1 MIKVIVVG
9 NGMVGYKFCEKFIT
23 KAGSEN
29 YQITVFGEE
38 PRRAYDRV
46 HLSEYFA
53 GKSADDLSM
62 STSNWYTD
70 NNIILNTSEL
80 ITDINRE
87 QKTIH
92 THLEQ
97 THEYDYL
104 VLATGSAAFVPP
116 IEGVDKEG
124 VFVYRTIEDLDA
136 IMAYAKKIKQKG
148 ATEAAVLGGGLLGLE
163 AAKAVRDLGLNAHVV
178 EFAPRLMPRQLDK
191 GASDMLQSK
200 IEELGIGI
208 HLSKATQY
216 IAGEDAITGMMFDEN
231 ELLKVDMLVISAGIK
246 PRDELGRVSGLEV
259 GVRGGIVVDNQMRTS
274 DPNIFAIG
282 EVALYNHMIYGLVA
296 PGYEMADVAA
306 EQIIGNEKLM
316 RESIDMSTQLK
327 LIGVEVA
334 SFGDPFIENNEV
346 TAIVYENKFS
356 GIYKRINVTKDGKTL
371 LGGILVGDSS
381 DYNGLFQIYSNAMK
395 LPANPEDLILGS
407 RGGESSTMGSA
418 MDLPDTAVICSCEN
432 VTKGSICCSITDGS
446 CETFG
451 DVVKATKATSGCGG
465 CKPMVVDL
473 VKEAQKSLGKEVK
486 DVVCEHFAYS
496 RQELYDIVK
505 INKFTNHNEVLGTI
519 GKGDGCEVCKP
530 VLSSIFSSIYND
542 TANKHV
548 TAQDS
553 NDRFLANIQR
563 NGTYSVVPRMAGG
576 EVTAEKLIAI
586 GEVAKEYGLY
596 TKITGAQR
604 VDLFGAELNDLPAIW
619 KKLIDNGFESGH
631 AYGKSLRAVKSCVGN
646 AWCRY
651 GMDDST
657 TLAIELENRYRGIR
671 SPHKLKGGV
680 SACIR
685 ECAEA
690 RGKDFGVIAVE
701 GGWNLYICGNGGA
714 NPKHAVLLAEAI
726 DKETVFK
733 YMDRFLMYYIQTAGP
748 LVRTSTWLEK
758 LEGGIEYLK
767 NVVINDSLGIN
778 ATLEAEMQKLV
789 DTFECEWK
797 QAIEDPEMMKRFNHF
812 VNSDDRDDNLEY
824 IPLRGQKMP
833 TAW

>member
-9 NGMVGYKFCEKFIT
+9 NGMVGYKFCEKFVS
-23 KAGSEN
+23 KSGQEN

-46 HLSEYFA
+46 HLSEYFG
-53 GKSADDLSM
+53 GKSAEDLSM
-62 STSNWYTD
+62 STLSWYEE

-80 ITDINRE
+80 VTTIDKEN
-87 QKTIH
+87 KTIT
-92 THLEQ
+92 THLGNSQ
-97 THEYDYL
+97 SYDYL
-104 VLATGSAAFVPP
+104 VLATGSSAFVPP
-116 IEGVDKEG
+116 IKGSDKEG

-136 IMAYAKKIKQKG
+136 MMTYAKKIKKNG
-148 ATEAAVLGGGLLGLE
+148 ATQAAVLGGGLLGLE
-163 AAKAVRDLGLNAHVV
+163 AANAVLGMGLNPHVV
-178 EFAPRLMPRQLDK
+178 EFAPKLMPRQLDQL
-191 GASDMLQSK
+191 ASDMLQSK
-200 IEELGIGI
+200 IEELNIGI
-208 HLSKATQY
+208 HLNKATQY
-216 IAGEDAITGMMFDEN
+216 IDGDKAITGMMFANE

-246 PRDELGRVSGLEV
+246 PRDELGRVAGLEV
-259 GVRGGIVVDNQMRTS
+259 GERGGIVVNNKMQTS
-274 DPNIFAIG
+274 DAHIYAIG
-282 EVALYNHMIYGLVA
+282 EVALYNSMIYGLVA

-306 EQIIGNEKLM
+306 EQILNGDKTM
-316 RESIDMSTQLK
+316 RDTIDMSTQLK

-334 SFGDPFIENNEV
+334 SFGDPFVENQSV
-346 TAIVYENKFS
+346 TAIIYENKFN

-381 DYNGLFQIYSNAMK
+381 DYNSLFQIYSNA
-395 LPANPEDLILGS
+395 LPLPKNPEDLILGS
-407 RGGESSTMGSA
+407 RGGESTALGA
-418 MDLPDTAVICSCEN
+418 NDLPDSAVICSCEN
-432 VTKGSICCSITDGS
+432 VTKGAICSSLID
-446 CETFG
+446 ETCATYG
-451 DVVKATKATSGCGG
+451 DVVKHTKATTGCGG
-465 CKPMVVDL
+465 CKPMVVDI
-473 VKEAQKSLGKEVK
+473 VKATQKSLGKEVK
-486 DVVCEHFAYS
+486 DVICEHFAYN

-505 INKFTNHNEVLGTI
+505 INKFTNHNEVLGVV

-586 GEVAKEYGLY
+586 GEVAKKYNLY

-604 VDLFGAELNDLPAIW
+604 VDLFGAELNDLPSIW
-619 KKLIDNGFESGH
+619 KSLIESGFESGH

-701 GGWNLYICGNGGA
+701 GGWNLYVCGNGGA
-714 NPKHAVLLAEAI
+714 NPKHAVLLAEGI
-726 DKETVFK
+726 TKENIIK
-733 YMDRFLMYYIQTAGP
+733 YMDRFLMFYIQTAGP

-758 LEGGIEYLK
+758 LEGGLDYLK
-767 NVVINDSLGIN
+767 QVVIEDSLGI
-778 ATLEAEMQKLV
+778 AEKLEAEMQGLV
-789 DTFECEWK
+789 DTFTCEWK
-797 QAIEDPEMMKRFNHF
+797 EAIENPEMMKRFSHF
-812 VNSDDRDDNLEY
+812 TNTKERDDTLDY
-824 IPLRGQKMP
+824 IPLRDQKMP
-833 TAW
+833 KAW

>member
-1 MIKVIVVG
+1 MKKVIVVG
-9 NGMVGYKFCEKFIT
+9 NGMVGYKFCEKFIS
-23 KAGSEN
+23 KQGHEN

-53 GKSADDLSM
+53 GKTAEDLSL
-62 STSNWYTD
+62 STSNWYEE
-70 NNIILNTSEL
+70 NNITLNTSEL
-80 ITDINRE
+80 ITDISRE
-87 QKTIH
+87 LKTIH
-92 THLEQ
+92 THLGK

-116 IEGVDKEG
+116 IEGVNKEG

-136 IMAYAKKIKQKG
+136 IMAYAKKIKQNG

-163 AAKAVRDLGLNAHVV
+163 AAKAVRDLGLNPHVV

-208 HLSKATQY
+208 HLNKSTQY
-216 IAGEDAITGMMFDEN
+216 IAGEDAITGMMFEGDD
-231 ELLKVDMLVISAGIK
+231 LLKVDMLVISAGIK
-246 PRDELGRVSGLEV
+246 PRDELGRVCGLEV
-259 GVRGGIVVDNQMRTS
+259 GVRGGVVVDNKMQTS

-306 EQIIGNEKLM
+306 EQIMNGDKTM
-316 RESIDMSTQLK
+316 REVIDMSTQLK

-334 SFGDPFIENNEV
+334 SFGDPFIENDEV

-371 LGGILVGDSS
+371 LGGILVGDAS
-381 DYNGLFQIYSNAMK
+381 DYNGLFQIYSNAMA
-395 LPANPEDLILGS
+395 LPPNPEDLILGS
-407 RGGESSTMGSA
+407 RGGEASTFGSA
-418 MDLPDTAVICSCEN
+418 SDLPDTAVICSCEN
-432 VTKGSICCSITDGS
+432 VTKGAICCSIIDGAAN
-446 CETFG
+446 TFG
-451 DVVKATKATSGCGG
+451 DVVKLTKATSGCGG
-465 CKPMVVDL
+465 CKPMVADL
-473 VKEAQKSLGKEVK
+473 VKAAQKSIGKEVK
-486 DVVCEHFAYS
+486 ESICEHFNYT
-496 RQELYDIVK
+496 RQELFDLVK
-505 INKFTNHNEVLGTI
+505 INKYTNFYEVVDHHGN
-519 GKGDGCEVCKP
+519 GDGCEVCKP
-530 VLSSIFSSIYND
+530 LVASIFSSIYND

-548 TAQDS
+548 TTQDT
-553 NDRFLANIQR
+553 NDRYLANIQR
-563 NGTYSVVPRMAGG
+563 NGTYSVVPRIAGG
-576 EVTAEKLIAI
+576 EITPEKLIVI
-586 GEVAKEYGLY
+586 GEVAKQFDLY

-604 VDLFGAELNDLPAIW
+604 VDLFGATLNDLPEIW
-619 KKLIDNGFESGH
+619 RILIENGFESGH

-657 TLAIELENRYRGIR
+657 TFAIELENRYRGIR

-714 NPKHAVLLAEAI
+714 NPKHAVLLAEQI

-733 YMDRFLMYYIQTAGP
+733 YMDRFLMYYIRTAGP

-758 LEGGIEYLK
+758 LDGGLDYLK
-767 NVVINDSLGIN
+767 EVIIHDRIGICE
-778 ATLEAEMQKLV
+778 TLEEEMAQLV
-789 DTFECEWK
+789 GTFECEWK
-797 QAIEDPEMMKRFNHF
+797 QVLEKPRLMKRFSHF
-812 VNSDDRDDNLEY
+812 VNSDEKDDNIEY
-824 IPLRGQKMP
+824 VALRDQKMP
-833 TAW
+833 KAW

>member
-9 NGMVGYKFCEKFIT
+9 NGMVGYKFCERFIS
-23 KAGSEN
+23 KSGQEN

-46 HLSEYFA
+46 HLSEYF
-53 GKSADDLSM
+53 GGSTADELSM
-62 STSNWYTD
+62 STLSWYEE

-80 ITDINRE
+80 VVGLDKVNKSIT
-87 QKTIH
+87 
-92 THLEQ
+92 THLGN
-97 THEYDYL
+97 TLTYDYL
-104 VLATGSAAFVPP
+104 VLATGSSAFVPP
-116 IEGVDKEG
+116 IKGSAKEG

-136 IMAYAKKIKQKG
+136 MMAYAKKIKKNG
-148 ATEAAVLGGGLLGLE
+148 ASEAAVLGGGLLGLE
-163 AAKAVRDLGLNAHVV
+163 AANAVLGMGLNAHIV
-178 EFAPRLMPRQLDK
+178 EFAPKLMPRQLDQQ
-191 GASDMLQSK
+191 ASDMLQSK
-200 IEELGIGI
+200 IEELNIGI
-208 HLSKATQY
+208 HLNKATQY
-216 IAGEDAITGMMFDEN
+216 IDGEKAITGMMFAND

-246 PRDELGRVSGLEV
+246 PRDELGRIAGLEI
-259 GVRGGIVVDNQMRTS
+259 GERGGIVVNNKMQTS
-274 DPNIFAIG
+274 DSHIYAIG
-282 EVALYNHMIYGLVA
+282 EVALYNNMIYGLVA

-306 EQIIGNEKLM
+306 EQILNEDKTM
-316 RESIDMSTQLK
+316 RETIDMSTQLK

-334 SFGDPFIENNEV
+334 SFGDPFIENNSV
-346 TAIVYENKFS
+346 TAIIYENKFS

-381 DYNGLFQIYSNAMK
+381 DYNSLFQIYSNAMA
-395 LPANPEDLILGS
+395 LPKNPEDLILGS
-407 RGGESSTMGSA
+407 RGGESTALGA
-418 MDLPDTAVICSCEN
+418 NDLPDSAVICSCEN
-432 VTKGSICCSITDGS
+432 ITKGALCCSITDGT
-446 CETFG
+446 CETFS
-451 DVVKATKATSGCGG
+451 DVVKLTKATTGCGG
-465 CKPMVVDL
+465 CKPMVVDI
-473 VKEAQKSLGKEVK
+473 VKATQKTLGKEVK
-486 DVVCEHFAYS
+486 DVVCEHFAYN
-496 RQELYDIVK
+496 RQELFDIIK
-505 INKFTNHNEVLGTI
+505 INKFTNHNEVLGVV

-530 VLSSIFSSIYND
+530 ILSSIFASIYND

-576 EVTAEKLIAI
+576 EVTAEKLIVV
-586 GEVAKEYGLY
+586 GQVAKKYNLY

-619 KKLIDNGFESGH
+619 KTLIDNGFESGH

-657 TLAIELENRYRGIR
+657 TFAIELEDRYKGIR

-701 GGWNLYICGNGGA
+701 GGWNLYIAGNGGA
-714 NPKHAVLLAEAI
+714 NPKHAVLLAEQI

-733 YMDRFLMYYIQTAGP
+733 YMDRYLMFYIRTAGP

-758 LEGGIEYLK
+758 LDGGLEYLK
-767 NVVINDSLGIN
+767 EVIINDSLGIVQ
-778 ATLEAEMQKLV
+778 TLEEEMQGLV

-797 QAIEDPEMMKRFNHF
+797 QAIEDPEMMKRFSHF
-812 VNSDDRDDNLEY
+812 SNSDERDDTLEY
-824 IPLRGQKMP
+824 LPLRDQKTP
-833 TAW
+833 RL

>member
-1 MIKVIVVG
+1 
-9 NGMVGYKFCEKFIT
+9 
-23 KAGSEN
+23 
-29 YQITVFGEE
+29 
-38 PRRAYDRV
+38 
-46 HLSEYFA
+46 
-53 GKSADDLSM
+53 
-62 STSNWYTD
+62 
-70 NNIILNTSEL
+70 
-80 ITDINRE
+80 
-87 QKTIH
+87 
-92 THLEQ
+92 
-97 THEYDYL
+97 
-104 VLATGSAAFVPP
+104 
-116 IEGVDKEG
+116 
-124 VFVYRTIEDLDA
+124 
-136 IMAYAKKIKQKG
+136 
-148 ATEAAVLGGGLLGLE
+148 
-163 AAKAVRDLGLNAHVV
+163 
-178 EFAPRLMPRQLDK
+178 
-191 GASDMLQSK
+191 
-200 IEELGIGI
+200 
-208 HLSKATQY
+208 
-216 IAGEDAITGMMFDEN
+216 
-231 ELLKVDMLVISAGIK
+231 
-246 PRDELGRVSGLEV
+246 
-259 GVRGGIVVDNQMRTS
+259 
-274 DPNIFAIG
+274 
-282 EVALYNHMIYGLVA
+282 
-296 PGYEMADVAA
+296 
-306 EQIIGNEKLM
+306 
-316 RESIDMSTQLK
+316 
-327 LIGVEVA
+327 
-334 SFGDPFIENNEV
+334 
-346 TAIVYENKFS
+346 
-356 GIYKRINVTKDGKTL
+356 
-371 LGGILVGDSS
+371 
-381 DYNGLFQIYSNAMK
+381 
-395 LPANPEDLILGS
+395 
-407 RGGESSTMGSA
+407 MGSA

-432 VTKGSICCSITDGS
+432 VTKGAICCSITDGS

-465 CKPMVVDL
+465 CKPMVADL
-473 VKEAQKSLGKEVK
+473 VKAAQKSLGKEVK

-496 RQELYDIVK
+496 RQELFDIVK

-519 GKGDGCEVCKP
+519 GKGDGCEICKP

-586 GEVAKEYGLY
+586 GEVAKEYNLY

-619 KKLIDNGFESGH
+619 KKLIDKGFESGH

-657 TLAIELENRYRGIR
+657 SLAIELENRYRGIR

-726 DKETVFK
+726 DKETVIK

-758 LEGGIEYLK
+758 LEGGIDYLK
-767 NVVINDSLGIN
+767 NIVINDSLGIN
-778 ATLEAEMQKLV
+778 ETLEAEMQKLV

-797 QAIEDPEMMKRFNHF
+797 QAIEDPEMMKRFSHF
-812 VNSDDRDDNLEY
+812 TNSDDRDDNLEY

>member
-9 NGMVGYKFCEKFIT
+9 NGMVGFKFCEKFIT
-23 KAGSEN
+23 KQGHEK

-53 GKSADDLSM
+53 GKSSDDLSL
-62 STSNWYTD
+62 STTEWYED
-70 NNIILNTSEL
+70 NNIFLNTSEL
-80 ITDINRE
+80 ITDINRKE
-87 QKTIH
+87 KTIH
-92 THLEQ
+92 THLEK
-97 THEYDYL
+97 THTYDYL
-104 VLATGSAAFVPP
+104 VLATGSSAFVPP
-116 IEGVDKEG
+116 IEGVEKEG

-136 IMAYAKKIKQKG
+136 IMAYAKKIKING

-163 AAKAVRDLGLNAHVV
+163 AAKAVYDLGLNPHVV

-191 GASDMLQSK
+191 GASDMLQAK
-200 IEELGIGI
+200 IEELNINI
-208 HLSKATQY
+208 HLNKSTQY
-216 IAGEDAITGMMFDEN
+216 IAGEDAITGMMFDGN
-231 ELLKVDMLVISAGIK
+231 DLLKVDMLVISAGIK

-259 GVRGGIVVDNQMRTS
+259 GVRGGIVVNNKMQTS
-274 DPNIFAIG
+274 DPCIYAIG

-316 RESIDMSTQLK
+316 RETIDMSTQLK

-334 SFGDPFIENNEV
+334 SFGDPFIENEEV

-381 DYNGLFQIYSNAMK
+381 DYNGLFQIYSNAMP
-395 LPANPEDLILGS
+395 LPKNPEDLILGS
-407 RGGESSTMGSA
+407 RGGESMVMGA
-418 MDLPDTAVICSCEN
+418 NDLPDSAVICSCEN
-432 VTKGSICCSITDGS
+432 VTKGTICCSITQGA
-446 CETFG
+446 CETFS
-451 DVVKATKATSGCGG
+451 DVAKLTKATTGCGG

-473 VKEAQKSLGKEVK
+473 VKAAQKSLGKEVK
-486 DVVCEHFAYS
+486 DVVCEHFDYS

-505 INKFTNHNEVLGTI
+505 INKFKTHDEVLGVI

-586 GEVAKEYGLY
+586 GEVAKEYNLY

-604 VDLFGAELNDLPAIW
+604 VDLFGAELNDLPSIW
-619 KKLIDNGFESGH
+619 KKLIDKGFESGH

-657 TLAIELENRYRGIR
+657 SLAIELENRYRGIR

-714 NPKHAVLLAEAI
+714 NPKHAVLLAEQI
-726 DKETVFK
+726 DKETVIK

-758 LEGGIEYLK
+758 LEGGMDYLRE
-767 NVVINDSLGIN
+767 VIINDSLGIVQ
-778 ATLEAEMQKLV
+778 TLEEEMQGLV

-797 QAIEDPEMMKRFNHF
+797 QAIENPEMMKRFSHYS
-812 VNSDDRDDNLEY
+812 NSDERDETLEY
-824 IPLRGQKMP
+824 IPLRTQKMP
-833 TAW
+833 RAW

>member
-1 MIKVIVVG
+1 MIKIIVVG
-9 NGMVGYKFCEKFIT
+9 NGMVGYKFCEKFIS
-23 KAGSEN
+23 KAGQEK

-53 GKSADDLSM
+53 GKTADDLSM
-62 STSNWYTD
+62 STASWYTE

-80 ITDINRE
+80 VTDIHKEN
-87 QKTIH
+87 KTIT
-92 THLEQ
+92 THLEK
-97 THEYDYL
+97 THSYDYL
-104 VLATGSAAFVPP
+104 VLATGSSAFVPP
-116 IEGVDKEG
+116 IDGVEKEG

-136 IMAYAKKIKQKG
+136 MMAYAKKVKQNG
-148 ATEAAVLGGGLLGLE
+148 GTEAAVLGGGLLGLE

-200 IEELGIGI
+200 IEELKIGI
-208 HLSKATQY
+208 NLNKSTQY
-216 IAGEDAITGMMFDEN
+216 IDGKDAITGMMFQDN

-246 PRDELGRVSGLEV
+246 PRDELGRGAGLEV
-259 GVRGGIVVDNQMRTS
+259 GVRGGITVNNKMQTS
-274 DPNIFAIG
+274 DPSIYAIG

-306 EQIIGNEKLM
+306 EQILGMEKTM
-316 RESIDMSTQLK
+316 RETIDMSTQLK

-334 SFGDPFIENNEV
+334 SFGDPFIEHQEG
-346 TAIVYENKFS
+346 TPIVYENKLS
-356 GIYKRINVTKDGKTL
+356 GIYKRINISKDGKSL
-371 LGGILVGDSS
+371 IGGILVGDSS
-381 DYNGLFQIYSNAMK
+381 DYNTLFQIYSNGMK
-395 LPANPEDLILGS
+395 IPENPEDLILGS
-407 RGGESSTMGSA
+407 RGGESSSVGSA

-432 VTKGSICCSITDGS
+432 VTKGSICCSITDGTT
-446 CETFG
+446 ETFG
-451 DVVKATKATSGCGG
+451 DVVKLTKATSGCGG

-473 VKEAQKSLGKEVK
+473 VKAAQKSLGKEVK

-519 GKGDGCEVCKP
+519 GKGDGCETCRP

-542 TANKHV
+542 TANKHI
-548 TAQDS
+548 TSQDS

-586 GEVAKEYGLY
+586 GEVAKEYNLY

-758 LEGGIEYLK
+758 LEGGMDYLK
-767 NVVINDSLGIN
+767 QVILEDSLGICE
-778 ATLEAEMQKLV
+778 TLEAEMKQLV

-797 QAIEDPEMMKRFNHF
+797 QVVENPELMKRFNHF
-812 VNSDDRDDNLEY
+812 SNSDDRDDNLEY
-824 IPLRGQKMP
+824 IPLRDQKMP

>member
-1 MIKVIVVG
+1 MLKVIVVG
-9 NGMVGYKFCEKFIT
+9 NGMVGYKFCEKFIA
-23 KAGSEN
+23 KSGHEN

-46 HLSEYFA
+46 HLSEYFG

-62 STSNWYTD
+62 STLSWYEE
-70 NNIILNTSEL
+70 NNIVLNTSEL
-80 ITDINRE
+80 VVGLDKEN
-87 QKTIH
+87 KTIT
-92 THLEQ
+92 THLGKILS
-97 THEYDYL
+97 YDYL
-104 VLATGSAAFVPP
+104 VLATGSSAFVPP
-116 IEGVDKEG
+116 IKGSDKEG

-136 IMAYAKKIKQKG
+136 MMSYAKKIKKKG
-148 ATEAAVLGGGLLGLE
+148 ATQAAVLGGGLLGLE
-163 AAKAVRDLGLNAHVV
+163 AANAVLGMGLNPHVV
-178 EFAPRLMPRQLDK
+178 EFAPKLMPRQLDQA
-191 GASDMLQSK
+191 ASNMLQSK
-200 IEELGIGI
+200 IEALNIGI
-208 HLSKATQY
+208 HLNKATQY
-216 IAGEDAITGMMFDEN
+216 IDGNTAITGMMFAND
-231 ELLKVDMLVISAGIK
+231 ELLKVEMLVISAGIK
-246 PRDELGRVSGLEV
+246 PRDELGRVAGLEV
-259 GVRGGIVVDNQMRTS
+259 GARGGIVVNNRMQTS
-274 DPNIFAIG
+274 DAHIYAIG
-282 EVALYNHMIYGLVA
+282 EVALYNSMIYGLVA

-306 EQIIGNEKLM
+306 DQILNGQKTM
-316 RESIDMSTQLK
+316 RETIDMSTQLK

-334 SFGDPFIENNEV
+334 SFGDPFIENDEV
-346 TAIVYENKFS
+346 VAIVYENKFN
-356 GIYKRINVTKDGKTL
+356 GIYKRINVTKDGKAL

-381 DYNGLFQIYSNAMK
+381 DYNSLFQIYSNAMT
-395 LPANPEDLILGS
+395 LPKNPEDLILGS
-407 RGGESSTMGSA
+407 RGGESTTLGA
-418 MDLPDTAVICSCEN
+418 NDLPDSAVICSCEN
-432 VTKGSICCSITDGS
+432 ITKGAICCSITDGT
-446 CETFG
+446 CETFS
-451 DVVKATKATSGCGG
+451 DVVKLTKATTGCGG
-465 CKPMVVDL
+465 CKPMVVDI
-473 VKEAQKSLGKEVK
+473 VKATQKTLGKEVK

-496 RQELYDIVK
+496 RQELFDIIK
-505 INKFTNHNEVLGTI
+505 INKFTNHNEVLGVI

-542 TANKHV
+542 TANKHI

-576 EVTAEKLIAI
+576 EVTAEKLIVV
-586 GEVAKEYGLY
+586 GEVAKKYNLY

-619 KKLIDNGFESGH
+619 KTLIDNGFESGH

-657 TLAIELENRYRGIR
+657 TFAIELENRYKGIR

-701 GGWNLYICGNGGA
+701 GGWNLYIAGNGGA
-714 NPKHAVLLAEAI
+714 NPKHAVLLAEQI

-733 YMDRFLMYYIQTAGP
+733 YMDRFLMFYIRTAGP

-758 LEGGIEYLK
+758 LDGGLEYLK
-767 NVVINDSLGIN
+767 EVIINDSLGIVQ
-778 ATLEAEMQKLV
+778 TLEEEMQGLV

-797 QAIEDPEMMKRFNHF
+797 QAIEDPEMMKRFSHF
-812 VNSDDRDDNLEY
+812 SNSDERDETLEY
-824 IPLRGQKMP
+824 VPIREQKMP
-833 TAW
+833 KSW

>member
-1 MIKVIVVG
+1 
-9 NGMVGYKFCEKFIT
+9 MVGYKFCEKFIA
-23 KAGSEN
+23 KKGQEK

-62 STSNWYTD
+62 STSSWYEE

-80 ITDINRE
+80 VLKIDKEKKSIT
-87 QKTIH
+87 
-92 THLEQ
+92 THLDKN
-97 THEYDYL
+97 HEYDYL
-104 VLATGSAAFVPP
+104 VLATGSSAFVPP
-116 IEGVDKEG
+116 INGIEKEG

-163 AAKAVRDLGLNAHVV
+163 AAKAVRDLGLNPHVV

-191 GASDMLQSK
+191 GASNLLQSK
-200 IEELGIGI
+200 IEELNIGI
-208 HLSKATQY
+208 HLNKSTKY
-216 IAGEDAITGMMFDEN
+216 IAGENAITGMMFEGD

-246 PRDELGRVSGLEV
+246 PRDELGRVSGLVV
-259 GVRGGIVVDNQMRTS
+259 GERGGVVVDNTMQTS
-274 DPNIFAIG
+274 DPYIYAIG
-282 EVALYNHMIYGLVA
+282 EVALYNQMIYGLVA

-306 EQIIGNEKLM
+306 EQILGNEDKLM
-316 RESIDMSTQLK
+316 RETIDMSTQLK
-327 LIGVEVA
+327 LIGIEVA

-346 TAIVYENKFS
+346 AAIVYESKFS

-381 DYNGLFQIYSNAMK
+381 DYNGLFQIYNNGIA
-395 LPANPEDLILGS
+395 LPPNPEDLILGS
-407 RGGESSTMGSA
+407 RGGESSTFGSA
-418 MDLPDTAVICSCEN
+418 MDLPDSAVICSCEN
-432 VTKGSICCSITDGS
+432 ITKGAICCSITDGT

-451 DVVKATKATSGCGG
+451 EVVKVTKATSGCGG

-473 VKEAQKSLGKEVK
+473 VKAAQKSIGKEVK
-486 DVVCEHFAYS
+486 ESICEHFHYT
-496 RQELYDIVK
+496 RQELFDIVK
-505 INKFTNHNEVLGTI
+505 INKYTNFYEVIDHHGN
-519 GKGDGCEVCKP
+519 GDGCEVCKP
-530 VLSSIFSSIYND
+530 VVASIFSSIYND

-548 TAQDS
+548 TTQDT
-553 NDRFLANIQR
+553 NDRYLANIQR
-563 NGTYSVVPRMAGG
+563 NGTYSVVPRIAGG
-576 EVTAEKLIAI
+576 EITPEKLIVI
-586 GEVAKEYGLY
+586 GEVAKEFNLY

-604 VDLFGAELNDLPAIW
+604 VDLFGAHLSDLPKIW
-619 KKLIDNGFESGH
+619 KILIDNGFESGH

-657 TLAIELENRYRGIR
+657 TFAIELENRYRGIR

-714 NPKHAVLLAEAI
+714 NPKHAVLLAEQI

-733 YMDRFLMYYIQTAGP
+733 YMDRFLMYYIRTAGP

-758 LEGGIEYLK
+758 LDGGLDYLK
-767 NVVINDSLGIN
+767 EVIIHDRIGICEALESEMESLVG
-778 ATLEAEMQKLV
+778 
-789 DTFECEWK
+789 TFECEWK
-797 QAIEDPEMMKRFNHF
+797 QVLEKPRLLKRFNHF
-812 VNSDDRDDNLEY
+812 VNSDEKDDTIEY
-824 IPLRGQKMP
+824 VPLRDQKMP
-833 TAW
+833 KPW

>member
-1 MIKVIVVG
+1 MIKIIVVG
-9 NGMVGYKFCEKFIT
+9 NGMVGFKFCEKFVS
-23 KAGSEN
+23 KSGQEK

-53 GKSADDLSM
+53 GKTADDLSM
-62 STSNWYTD
+62 STATWYEE

-80 ITDINRE
+80 VTDIHKEN
-87 QKTIH
+87 KTIT
-92 THLEQ
+92 THLEN
-97 THEYDYL
+97 THSYDYL

-116 IEGVDKEG
+116 IEGVEKEG

-136 IMAYAKKIKQKG
+136 IMAHAKKIKQNG
-148 ATEAAVLGGGLLGLE
+148 STEAAVLGGGLLGLE

-191 GASDMLQSK
+191 GASNMLRSK
-200 IEELGIGI
+200 IEELGIKI
-208 HLSKATQY
+208 HLSKSTQY
-216 IAGEDAITGMMFDEN
+216 IDGENTITGMMFEEE

-246 PRDELGRVSGLEV
+246 PRDELGRGAGLEV
-259 GVRGGIVVDNQMRTS
+259 GVRGGVVVNNKMQTS

-306 EQIIGNEKLM
+306 EQIMQGEKTM

-334 SFGDPFIENNEV
+334 SFGDPFIEQQEG
-346 TAIVYENKFS
+346 TPIVYENKLN
-356 GIYKRINVTKDGKTL
+356 GIYKRINISKDGKAL

-381 DYNGLFQIYSNAMK
+381 DYNTLFQIYSNGMTIPK
-395 LPANPEDLILGS
+395 NPEDLILGA
-407 RGGESSTMGSA
+407 RGGESSSMGSA

-432 VTKGSICCSITDGS
+432 VTKGSICCSITDGTA
-446 CETFG
+446 ETLG
-451 DVVKATKATSGCGG
+451 DVVKLTKATTGCGG

-505 INKFTNHNEVLGTI
+505 INKFTNHNEVLGTV
-519 GKGDGCEVCKP
+519 GKGDGCEICKP

-548 TAQDS
+548 VEQDS

-563 NGTYSVVPRMAGG
+563 NGTYSVVPRVTGG
-576 EVTAEKLIAI
+576 EITPEKLIVL
-586 GEVAKEYGLY
+586 GEVAKKYNLY
-596 TKITGAQR
+596 TKITGGQR
-604 VDLFGAELNDLPAIW
+604 IDLFGAELNDLPEIW
-619 KKLIDNGFESGH
+619 KILIDSGFESGH
-631 AYGKSLRAVKSCVGN
+631 AYGKSLRTVKSCVGN
-646 AWCRY
+646 TWCRY

-657 TLAIELENRYRGIR
+657 TFAIELENRYKGLR
-671 SPHKLKGGV
+671 SPHKIKGGV
-680 SACIR
+680 SGCIR

-690 RGKDFGVIAVE
+690 RGKDFGIIAVE
-701 GGWNLYICGNGGA
+701 GGWNLYISGNGGA
-714 NPKHAVLLAEAI
+714 NPKHAVLFAEQV
-726 DKETVFK
+726 DKETCFK
-733 YMDRFLMYYIQTAGP
+733 YLDRFLMFYIRTAGP

-758 LEGGIEYLK
+758 LEGGLDYLK
-767 NVVINDSLGIN
+767 QVVIEDSLGI
-778 ATLEAEMQKLV
+778 AETLDKEMQELV
-789 DTFECEWK
+789 DSYSCEWTEV
-797 QAIEDPEMMKRFNHF
+797 IESPELQKRFKHF
-812 VNSDDRDDNLEY
+812 TNSDDRDDNIEY
-824 IPLRGQKMP
+824 VPMRGQIMP
-833 TAW
+833 RPW

>member
-1 MIKVIVVG
+1 MIKIIVVG
-9 NGMVGYKFCEKFIT
+9 NGMVGFKFCEKFVS
-23 KAGSEN
+23 KSGQEK

-62 STSNWYTD
+62 STAAWYEE

-80 ITDINRE
+80 VTDIHKEN
-87 QKTIH
+87 KTIT
-92 THLEQ
+92 THLEK
-97 THEYDYL
+97 THSYDYL

-116 IEGVDKEG
+116 IEGVEKEG

-136 IMAYAKKIKQKG
+136 IMAYAKKIKQNG

-163 AAKAVRDLGLNAHVV
+163 AAKAVRDLGLNPHVV

-191 GASDMLQSK
+191 GASNMLRSK
-200 IEELGIGI
+200 IEELNIKI
-208 HLSKATQY
+208 HLSKSTQFIDGDDY
-216 IAGEDAITGMMFDEN
+216 ITGMMFEEE

-246 PRDELGRVSGLEV
+246 PRDELGRGAGLEV
-259 GVRGGIVVDNQMRTS
+259 GVRGGVVVNNKMQTS

-306 EQIIGNEKLM
+306 EQILQGDKTM

-334 SFGDPFIENNEV
+334 SFGDPFIEHQEG
-346 TAIVYENKFS
+346 TPIVYENKLN
-356 GIYKRINVTKDGKTL
+356 GIYKRINISKDGTKL

-381 DYNGLFQIYSNAMK
+381 DYNTLFQIYSNGMAIPK
-395 LPANPEDLILGS
+395 NPEDLILGA
-407 RGGESSTMGSA
+407 RGGESSSMGSA

-432 VTKGSICCSITDGS
+432 VTKGAICCSITDGS

-465 CKPMVVDL
+465 CKPMVADL

-496 RQELYDIVK
+496 RQELFDIVK

-519 GKGDGCEVCKP
+519 GKGDGCEICRP

-548 TAQDS
+548 TSQDS

-586 GEVAKEYGLY
+586 GEVAKEYNLY

-619 KKLIDNGFESGH
+619 KKLIDKGFESGH

-714 NPKHAVLLAEAI
+714 NPKHAVLLAEQI

-733 YMDRFLMYYIQTAGP
+733 YMDRFLMYYIRTAGP

-758 LEGGIEYLK
+758 LEGGLDYLK
-767 NVVINDSLGIN
+767 NVIINDSLGIN
-778 ATLEAEMQKLV
+778 ETLEAEMQQLV

-797 QAIEDPEMMKRFNHF
+797 QAIEDPEMMKRFRHF
-812 VNSDDRDDNLEY
+812 TNSDERDETIEY
-824 IPLRGQKMP
+824 IPLRDQKMP
-833 TAW
+833 VAW